1 MTIDCALGS
10 DSKKTSIFSIAVLF
24 FSSLFTFSYAASF
37 TCAEATTLVE
47 KAICSE
53 TPLSNLDDLLTQS
66 YKKALTNVKNVDT
79 LKNQQRAWL
88 LNVRNKC
95 QDSTCLVRVYNQRLA
110 ALNGIN
116 TSATPTEDN
125 GSKNVVL
132 GRCHMSSCWWWKVE
146 KMEDVKSEK
155 KGKLVKAYVK
165 TTGETYSDSEV
176 EKSGYP
182 SFPPKKSKWEGV
194 TESFI
199 FCSKKLPTYI
209 VYEEEKKK
217 FVATIPFD
225 QSGESSG
232 ATEGIGNLYLYICGP
247 NSTKGFEISQE
258 FLESPQITID
268 KPTDIFNSVK

>member
-1 MTIDCALGS
+1 MAIREKAL
-10 DSKKTSIFSIAVLF
+10 KTSNFSIAILI

-66 YKKALTNVKNVDT
+66 YKKALASTKNVAV
-79 LKNQQRAWL
+79 LKNQQKAWL

-95 QDSTCLVRVYNQRLA
+95 QDSACLVRVYNQRLT

-116 TSATPTEDN
+116 TSATPASVSPIEESA
-125 GSKNVVL
+125 SKNIVL

-155 KGKLVKAYVK
+155 KGRLVKAYVK

-176 EKSGYP
+176 EKNGYP
-182 SFPPKKSKWEGV
+182 ILPSKKSKWEEV

-199 FCSKKLPTYI
+199 FCSKKLPTYL

-217 FVATIPFD
+217 FLATIPFD

-232 ATEGIGNLYLYICGP
+232 ATEGIGNLYLYVCGS
-247 NSTKGFEISQE
+247 NSKFEISQE
-258 FLESPQITID
+258 FLESSQILIE